1 MEIYRNSIPAAR
13 ARPGGRGDTTEADRP
28 GGLARGRV
36 HPPLRPGTVSSAEA
50 AVRTTGQR
58 RRHHLPRRS
67 PLRPAA
73 EWFAPA
79 GRTEPASPLVAA
91 PQGGVT
97 GTGAPVTRGPRGL
110 QSTEPRVA
118 PVPGKAMLP
127 QREKAAR
134 ILAKASKIP
143 AEKLDLVTEAGT
155 DPDVA
160 APWAAPEEAVPREAV
175 SGAVAMVETSVP
187 GDDGSAG
194 AAMREKPALHYETV
208 RPILALLGEPDA
220 LGTAPAGRCVLGA
233 VRRLPGFSRAGS
245 RAGRCCRARSTPHR
259 CPRCGDAR
267 CSRAPSCRRAR
278 SAATRTRCA
287 CCWSH
292 RAAPSA

>member
-1 MEIYRNSIPAAR
+1 
-13 ARPGGRGDTTEADRP
+13 
-28 GGLARGRV
+28 
-36 HPPLRPGTVSSAEA
+36 
-50 AVRTTGQR
+50 
-58 RRHHLPRRS
+58 
-67 PLRPAA
+67 
-73 EWFAPA
+73 
-79 GRTEPASPLVAA
+79 
-91 PQGGVT
+91 
-97 GTGAPVTRGPRGL
+97 
-110 QSTEPRVA
+110 
-118 PVPGKAMLP
+118 MLP

-155 DPDVA
+155 DLDVA
-160 APWAAPEEAVPREAV
+160 APWAAPEEAVPRDAV

-245 RAGRCCRARSTPHR
+245 RTGRCCRARSTPHR

-287 CCWSH
+287 CWSSRTARAGRAAGPTELRHRPDLSH
-292 RAAPSA
+292 RSGEQGADPLASPEKSDGGVENLCPAPSPG